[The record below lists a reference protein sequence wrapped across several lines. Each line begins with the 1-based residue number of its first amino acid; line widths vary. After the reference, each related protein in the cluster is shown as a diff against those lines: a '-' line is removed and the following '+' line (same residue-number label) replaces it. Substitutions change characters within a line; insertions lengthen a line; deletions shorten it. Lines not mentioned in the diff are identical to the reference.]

1 MDAIDSSKAQM
12 GGCGELVSSKA
23 QMEKMPL
30 DWLSLQEMQSR
41 TFVKTSQQPH
51 SWGQKFLSCPKC
63 QSFQWMK
70 DALKESMPE
79 QKPSQ
84 LSSQVG
90 GSLSIGSSNGKSKA
104 DAACGGGGGTFC
116 GCGGGGGGTGVGCG
130 LAFGA
135 NFIPNPF
142 AGGGGA
148 KPGGGYGDAAS
159 SAGHYPMTGAVTLAC
174 ALFLVVPFT
183 TAGALKGAVT
193 LAKVAPA
200 PFTTCLVATS
210 TLALFFFPSPCF
222 LIKSPIVCLCSGALN
237 NVGP

>member
-23 QMEKMPL
+23 QMEKARACFSCGKL
-30 DWLSLQEMQSR
+30 DHWYDRCPWIGSPCKR
-41 TFVKTSQQPH
+41 YNTGRFVKTSQQPH
-51 SWGQKFLSCPKC
+51 SCGQKFLSCPKC

-90 GSLSIGSSNGKSKA
+90 GSSSVGSSKWEVQREV
-104 DAACGGGGGTFC
+104 DAACGGGGGTCCGCGGC
-116 GCGGGGGGTGVGCG
+116 GCGGGGGGTAAGCGAGGGTGVGCG

-142 AGGGGA
+142 AGGG
-148 KPGGGYGDAAS
+148 YSDAAS
-159 SAGHYPMTGAVTLAC
+159 SAGHCPMVS
-174 ALFLVVPFT
+174 VNS
-183 TAGALKGAVT
+183 K
-193 LAKVAPA
+193 
-200 PFTTCLVATS
+200 
-210 TLALFFFPSPCF
+210 
-222 LIKSPIVCLCSGALN
+222 
-237 NVGP
+237 